1 MKTEEVRFMKVNNF
15 GKVNMNPY
23 QKQVEKLED
32 VKKTKARDKVQIS
45 AEAIELQK
53 GNSLEKER
61 IEKTE
66 ELKRKIEAGEYQV
79 NPREVAKKIYE
90 FWNN

>member
-1 MKTEEVRFMKVNNF
+1 MKVNNF

>member
-1 MKTEEVRFMKVNNF
+1 MKVNNF

-23 QKQVEKLED
+23 QKQAEKLED